1 MNINKT
7 LVFFGLLL
15 CYAHKIQTAQSKI
28 VCVSDHLGKVGI
40 LHCKSG
46 FSVVEKDCIKPVQ
59 NCFVDKGLRGISKE
73 NLSKA
78 LACGYLSAQRMSD
91 GEYTISHHVCGKGG
105 GFWGAVAGCFVGKAV
120 VSVVGHGTIWIVSAG
135 IGVFCPP
142 AGVAAGI
149 ALESTCGAMIEA
161 ASIKGAIAGGI
172 IGGVATGPV

>member
-15 CYAHKIQTAQSKI
+15 CYAHKVQTAQSKI

-105 GFWGAVAGCFVGKAV
+105 GAGGATVGFWIGRFIGQTVGYGIVSIVSLPALVAGPIAYGAAVAGLA
-120 VSVVGHGTIWIVSAG
+120 GTVAPLVESASQ
-135 IGVFCPP
+135 VT
-142 AGVAAGI
+142 
-149 ALESTCGAMIEA
+149 ALA
-161 ASIKGAIAGGI
+161 GAIIVGSS
-172 IGGVATGPV
+172 TGPV